1 MSAPKLVPLLKD
13 TDSAQII
20 AVTAE
25 TTGKLLSEKCTRVR
39 ELGYRP
45 SAHAKLY
52 GQHFEIVSDPF
63 PEGNGVA
70 VRAVTATDPTVRT
83 LRLPL
88 AILLGLRDFFPK
100 TPVIGPG
107 LDRTA

>member
-1 MSAPKLVPLLKD
+1 MSVRKLLPLLKD
-13 TDSAQII
+13 SDSAQTV

-25 TTGKLLSEKCTRVR
+25 TKGRLFSEKCTRVK
-39 ELGYRP
+39 ELGYKLF
-45 SAHAKLY
+45 AHVKLY

-63 PEGNGVA
+63 PEGDGVA
-70 VRAVTATDPTVRT
+70 VRAITATDPTVRT

-100 TPVIGPG
+100 TPVIGSR
-107 LDRTA
+107 LNRSA